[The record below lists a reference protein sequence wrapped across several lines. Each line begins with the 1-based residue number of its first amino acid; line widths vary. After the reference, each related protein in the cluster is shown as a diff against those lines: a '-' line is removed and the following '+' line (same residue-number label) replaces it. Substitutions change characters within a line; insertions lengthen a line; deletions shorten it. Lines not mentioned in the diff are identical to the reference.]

1 METNLYFKKGIFEDI
16 PNTDRYSLF
25 IPRDKRELDIL
36 LSSSGVTVPDSYI
49 FTAGLYDSQNGNVP
63 ILLLF
68 LLKDSSCVDEKET
81 LWTDMTDAVPS
92 EVKEMFKDYILT
104 KIK

>member
-1 METNLYFKKGIFEDI
+1 MENNFYLKKGLFDDI
-16 PNTDRYSLF
+16 PNTGRYSLF
-25 IPRDKRELDIL
+25 IPNDKRELDIL

-49 FTAGLYDSQNGNVP
+49 FTAGLYDSVNGNVP

-81 LWTDMTDAVPS
+81 LWTDMADAVPS
-92 EVKEMFKDYILT
+92 QVKEMFKDYILT

>member
-1 METNLYFKKGIFEDI
+1 METNFYFKKGMFDDI

-25 IPRDKRELDIL
+25 IPKDKRELDIL
-36 LSSSGVTVPDSYI
+36 LSSSGITVPDSYI
-49 FTAGLYDSQNGNVP
+49 FTAGLYDSENGNVP

-81 LWTDMTDAVPS
+81 LWTDMADAVPS
-92 EVKEMFKDYILT
+92 EVKEIFKDYILT